1 MHLKRRMQEN
11 DGAFAETAHRPLPTP
26 TLPWRLRQR
35 WSRLLFTHWPVPA
48 ADVQA
53 RLPRGLRVDTFDRWA
68 WLGVVPFVMEQVR
81 FRSVSQHS
89 FGVPGARAFPELNLR
104 TYVTG
109 PDGRAGVYFFSL
121 DAGSLLA
128 VAGARA
134 AFGLAYFWARMAAT
148 REGNAIYYRSERR
161 LTRRPVRF
169 EARYRPLRVAAA
181 KDDLCRFVTERYAL
195 FVRRFGAVQI
205 GEIHHRPWQ
214 LEWAEAE
221 FMRNDLPGSSGFT
234 LPPRAPVLH
243 YSEEI
248 EMEAWLPYRVRV
260 SAWPS
265 LLLSHV
271 AWYMTGA

>member
-1 MHLKRRMQEN
+1 M
-11 DGAFAETAHRPLPTP
+11 
-26 TLPWRLRQR
+26 
-35 WSRLLFTHWPVPA
+35 
-48 ADVQA
+48 QA
-53 RLPRGLRVDTFDRWA
+53 RLPRGLRVDTFDGWA

-81 FRSVSQHS
+81 FRIAGEHS
-89 FGVPGARAFPELNLR
+89 AGVPGARAFPELNLR
-104 TYVTG
+104 TYVIG

-134 AFGLAYFWARMAAT
+134 AFGLAYFWARMAET

-169 EARYRPLRVAAA
+169 EARYRPLRVPAG

-195 FVRRFGAVQI
+195 FVRRFGGVQI

-214 LEWAEAE
+214 LEEAEAE
-221 FMRNDLPGSSGFT
+221 FMRNDLPGSFGFT
-234 LPPRAPVLH
+234 PPTRAPVLH

-248 EMEAWLPYRVRV
+248 EMEAWLPRRVRGL
-260 SAWPS
+260 SA
-265 LLLSHV
+265 
-271 AWYMTGA
+271 A